1 MIVVTYKRDKI
12 VITINYFIDTLYH
25 GSTFNEMKIDFL
37 GHNGFGNL
45 KALKGVWALNWKHH
59 KDPLCCSLSDWNIAS
74 LRDAG
79 SEWHLV

>member
-1 MIVVTYKRDKI
+1 
-12 VITINYFIDTLYH
+12 
-25 GSTFNEMKIDFL
+25 MKIDFL

-45 KALKGVWALNWKHH
+45 KALKGIWALNWKHH